1 MSFTTITLLFLTG
14 ETSEFYPGQA
24 SVGAPRSPACPQ
36 HVWKRLDADYA
47 SPPRPPALPALCF
60 FLCCRQGLA
69 SEAQSI
75 LLSTKDFLLGMKLSS
90 PFGEVHS
97 NSGTGS
103 LQDRKETLYLYNIF
117 HSVRYFQIYGC
128 VSL

>member
-1 MSFTTITLLFLTG
+1 MSFTIITLPFLTG
-14 ETSEFYPGQA
+14 EASEGA
-24 SVGAPRSPACPQ
+24 SLRGRLLWAPQGPQ
-36 HVWKRLDADYA
+36 HVPSMSGRGWMLIM
-47 SPPRPPALPALCF
+47 PPRLPPTLSAWCF

-90 PFGEVHS
+90 PFGKVHS
-97 NSGTGS
+97 NSGS

-117 HSVRYFQIYGC
+117 HTVLYFQIYGC
-128 VSL
+128 ISL